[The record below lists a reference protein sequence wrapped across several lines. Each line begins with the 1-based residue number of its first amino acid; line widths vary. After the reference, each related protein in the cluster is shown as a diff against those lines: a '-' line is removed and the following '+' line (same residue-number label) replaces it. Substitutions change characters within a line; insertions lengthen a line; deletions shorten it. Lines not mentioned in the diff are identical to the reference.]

1 MKFKVYSRGGC
12 PYCDKVKSVLMSK
25 SIDHE
30 RYELGS
36 HFNREEFYEMFGEGS
51 TFPQV
56 ITEDGTYIGGC
67 VDTVR
72 YLREQSLI

>member
-1 MKFKVYSRGGC
+1 MKFKVYSRAGC
-12 PYCDKVKSVLMSK
+12 PYCIKVKSVLAVK

-30 RYELGS
+30 TYELGVD
-36 HFNREEFYEMFGEGS
+36 FDREKFYEMFGEGS

-56 ITEDGTYIGGC
+56 ITEDGTRIGGC

-72 YLREQSLI
+72 YLRENAMI

>member
-56 ITEDGTYIGGC
+56 Y
-67 VDTVR
+67 
-72 YLREQSLI
+72 